1 MRQET
6 IFKIGGKD
14 YVFCLTIGAF
24 VPIEREIG
32 KSLLALLNPAE
43 GKFTEAMTVEN
54 MKTILKYGLK
64 DVKKDDDTIYELM
77 EQFIA
82 DGNTLDTL
90 AGKVLEAVLLKSDF
104 FIPKAQSQKVEK
116 A

>member
-14 YVFCLTIGAF
+14 YKFVLTIGAF
-24 VPIEREIG
+24 VPMEKELG

-54 MKTILKYGLK
+54 MKTILKYGLQGI
-64 DVKKDDDTIYELM
+64 KKIGR
-77 EQFIA
+77 A
-82 DGNTLDTL
+82 H
-90 AGKVLEAVLLKSDF
+90 V
-104 FIPKAQSQKVEK
+104 
-116 A
+116 